1 MKQSEIQFQP
11 GYGIT
16 ILFTTIDSL
25 LCSNAFI
32 SIITLEK
39 QLCIQKIL
47 NFMQMWVLLFTVLV
61 KIEKKNYFDI
71 TEIAVLVGNNIICN
85 NTSGWTNI
93 VMLWSR
99 LYM

>member
-1 MKQSEIQFQP
+1 
-11 GYGIT
+11 
-16 ILFTTIDSL
+16 
-25 LCSNAFI
+25 
-32 SIITLEK
+32 
-39 QLCIQKIL
+39 
-47 NFMQMWVLLFTVLV
+47 MWVLLFTVLV